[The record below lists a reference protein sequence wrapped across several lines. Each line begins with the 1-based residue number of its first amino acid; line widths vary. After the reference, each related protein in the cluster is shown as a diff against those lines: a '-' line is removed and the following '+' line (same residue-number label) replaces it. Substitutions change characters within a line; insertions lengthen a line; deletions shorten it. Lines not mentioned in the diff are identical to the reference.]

1 MKFTDLDLLAIEVG
15 CLRARLASLHARNAA
30 IWERAKSHAGGNE
43 DLMDEHAQLRAEDDR
58 LERAIAVLQGQER
71 AP

>member
-1 MKFTDLDLLAIEVG
+1 MSDPIEI
-15 CLRARLASLHARNAA
+15 LTEKRRQNHEHQKALEA
-30 IWERAKSHAGGNE
+30 
-43 DLMDEHAQLRAEDDR
+43 EHAQLRAEDDR